1 MHNGNSIMRRL
12 LIPAVILAF
21 MMISAGCREGATGK
35 LTVLSTND
43 SHSHT
48 IGAPAEQYDP
58 SSTGDGTIGGAS
70 RAAAVIDAERLIN
83 PDLMA
88 FSAGDFT
95 DGTIFITGENGAAD
109 FNLLS
114 DMGFT
119 AACLGNHEMGM
130 GPEGLAHAI
139 LNARQ
144 PVIPLVCSN
153 FSFSND
159 DTPEGHSDDLLESL
173 HSETEQPGKYI
184 FDYIIRTTPSGIKV
198 GIFGLIG
205 GSVLMPDA
213 LPVKFKINN
222 LKIQTLVNKLRNKE
236 KVDVVVCLM
245 HAGFSIDGSG
255 TPSGEVPDL
264 AKNVYG
270 IDIICSGH
278 SHTLGTTVVK
288 YWAPWST
295 WKTTIMEA
303 DDEFKY
309 VAASNLFV
317 EKGRVNTALTET
329 RHIKVDDTIAGLPSV
344 NARVDEITSDIETKY
359 LSRYPVLGDGTIF
372 ATLAHS
378 DFALSS
384 LNSMNLVTDAM
395 RGIAGTDIAVCT
407 PGADTAYVQTSPGG
421 VINVYEAF
429 AAMPH
434 SIGRDGTP
442 GGALYAYYLK
452 GSDILSLF
460 ELGTCLLG
468 QLTSDLFVVPSGIRI
483 VFDSSG
489 TIGKRVLQ
497 MYEISADEGT
507 ETLIYDSENPK
518 YLLKGGWVT
527 DSKKNYSVSSSL
539 LVLIG
544 IRYVTNLLPLVDIWP
559 RDVSGNKVKW
569 EVVSDLDQFV
579 VHGINPL
586 TGESYEVKAWYSLAQ
601 WLLNLPGGEVPSR
614 FNDDAAINPAGPA
627 WRRVWDVK
635 KYGEPY

>member
-1 MHNGNSIMRRL
+1 MNDANCIMRRL
-12 LIPAVILAF
+12 LIPALILAF
-21 MMISAGCREGATGK
+21 MMVSAGCREGATGK

-48 IGAPAEQYDP
+48 IGSPAELYDP
-58 SSTGDGTIGGAS
+58 TATGDGTVGGAS

-95 DGTIFITGENGAAD
+95 DGTIFMTGESGAAD
-109 FNLLS
+109 INLLT

-130 GPEGLAHAI
+130 GPEGLANAI
-139 LNARQ
+139 MNARE
-144 PVIPLVCSN
+144 PVIPIVCSN
-153 FSFSND
+153 FTFSQD

-173 HSETEQPGKYI
+173 HSETEQPDKYI

-205 GSVLMPDA
+205 ADVLMPDA

-222 LKIQTLVNKLRNKE
+222 LKIQTLVNKLRNTE

-245 HAGFSIDGSG
+245 HAGFSVDGTG
-255 TPSGEVPDL
+255 TASGEVPDL
-264 AKNVYG
+264 AKNVSG

-278 SHTLGTTVVK
+278 SHTLGTAVVK

-309 VAASNLFV
+309 VAKSNLFV
-317 EKGRVNTALTET
+317 EKGKVNTALTET
-329 RHIKVDDTIAGLPSV
+329 YHITVDSTITGSAAV
-344 NARVDEITSDIETKY
+344 NTRVDEIRSDIESNCLT
-359 LSRYPVLGDGTIF
+359 RYPALGDGTIF
-372 ATLAHS
+372 ATLAYS
-378 DFALSS
+378 DFALSK

-395 RGIAGTDIAVCT
+395 RSAAGADLAVCT
-407 PGADTAYVQTSPGG
+407 PGADTAFVQIAPGG
-421 VINVYEAF
+421 SINVYEAF

-442 GGALYAYYLK
+442 GGALYSYYLK

-468 QLTSDLFVVPSGIRI
+468 QLTSDLFVVPSGMRI

-489 TIGKRVLQ
+489 TIGNRVLQ
-497 MYEISADEGT
+497 MYEISADETT
-507 ETLIYDSENPK
+507 ETLVYDSENPK
-518 YLLKGGWVT
+518 YIFKGGWIT

-544 IRYVTNLLPLVDIWP
+544 VRYVTNLLPLVDIWP
-559 RDVSGNKVKW
+559 RDAGGNKVKW

-586 TGESYEVKAWYSLAQ
+586 TDESYEVKAWYSLAQ
-601 WLLNLPGGEVPSR
+601 WLLNLPGGEIPSR
-614 FNDDAAINPAGPA
+614 FNDDIALNPAGPA

-635 KYGEPY
+635 KYGQPE